1 MTAMGNYRTQME
13 ADFAALKTAL
23 ASALPQEAQ
32 DRALVQQVQTQ
43 IQSIELTLAAD
54 NEAATSATIDTSDD
68 MNAMVVG
75 LMLPLEFDPVG
86 FGIALLGFG
95 ADIIIDAEAQ
105 AQVQSDLSQI
115 QTLSTQLSA
124 DQLQLGLM
132 QGIVANLQ
140 NLADGIEAALTTFD
154 DFDDTW
160 SFANYGLNYLLVVL
174 AQPQIDIGK
183 IPDLN
188 DLSDAAAA
196 WQKMADFATKV
207 LNVTVTQQQ
216 PVTISP
222 S

>member
-1 MTAMGNYRTQME
+1 MADLMG
-13 ADFAALKTAL
+13 
-23 ASALPQEAQ
+23 ASAPVI
-32 DRALVQQVQTQ
+32 R
-43 IQSIELTLAAD
+43 
-54 NEAATSATIDTSDD
+54 TSQLDIDTSDD

-95 ADIIIDAEAQ
+95 ADIIIDAETQ

-115 QTLSTQLSA
+115 QALRPQLSA
-124 DQLQLGLM
+124 DELQLGLM
-132 QGIVANLQ
+132 QGIVANLL

-160 SFANYGLNYLLVVL
+160 SFANYGINYLLIVL
-174 AQPQIDIGK
+174 AQPQIDISK

-196 WQKMADFATKV
+196 WKRMADFATKV